1 MKFNRDYTNANM
13 HIYSAS
19 DIPKFNEVT
28 PNGVAN
34 AEYDCVLDN
43 VEFIAEEEF
52 ISLVELHS
60 HRSHRT

>member
-1 MKFNRDYTNANM
+1 M

-43 VEFIAEEEF
+43 IGFLSFEEF
-52 ISLVELHS
+52 QQIVEKAKGE
-60 HRSHRT
+60 TENV